1 MTTFSLAINKT
12 WVKDGQKQDSTIWVR
27 CTCWDKLAEVV
38 AQYVTQ
44 GMKVMVLGELEEA
57 RPWTDKEGN
66 NRASLEV
73 TVRTVKFLSGTK
85 AGESATGDSY
95 VEANV
100 PF

>member
-1 MTTFSLAINKT
+1 MR
-12 WVKDGQKQDSTIWVR
+12 V
-27 CTCWDKLAEVV
+27 TCWDKLAEVV

-57 RPWTDKEGN
+57 RPWTDKDGN

-85 AGESATGDSY
+85 AGESATGDSSI
-95 VEANV
+95 EANV